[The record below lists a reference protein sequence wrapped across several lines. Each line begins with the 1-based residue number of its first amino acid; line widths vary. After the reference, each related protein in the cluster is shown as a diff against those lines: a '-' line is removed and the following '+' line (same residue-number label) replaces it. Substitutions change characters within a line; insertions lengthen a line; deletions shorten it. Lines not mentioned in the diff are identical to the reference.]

1 MGAIKWYLGMRIR
14 QDQDQYVK
22 NITTRFEKSFKH
34 PFKLKDSPLPASFVP
49 TKKDSPSTEAEVK
62 EVKIRFG
69 NLNYRSVIGALLYVS
84 YCTRPDI
91 SFAVNKLAKYANNPG
106 ATHFWA
112 LLHLIGFLKGNSNKG
127 LKFYRV
133 ITNSKLNKILQ
144 ENNIEIGED
153 TNITFTDSLW
163 NDCVDAGRST
173 GAYVIMSQADP
184 AATFECYYMIF
195 EIWAQKNTTLMNQPV
210 SHQGSYWIMKLQLQ
224 CRSVIML

>member
-1 MGAIKWYLGMRIR
+1 MGAAKWYLGMRVR
-14 QDQDQYVK
+14 QHMERITLDQDQYVK

-49 TKKDSPSTEAEVK
+49 TKKDSPSTEAKVK

-69 NLNYRSVIGALLYVS
+69 NLNYHPEIGALLYVS
-84 YCTRPDI
+84 CCTRPDI

-133 ITNSKLNKILQ
+133 ITNSELNKKFKK
-144 ENNIEIGED
+144 
-153 TNITFTDSLW
+153 IT
-163 NDCVDAGRST
+163 
-173 GAYVIMSQADP
+173 
-184 AATFECYYMIF
+184 
-195 EIWAQKNTTLMNQPV
+195 
-210 SHQGSYWIMKLQLQ
+210 
-224 CRSVIML
+224 